1 MKKNIHRF
9 ILIVVLLCPLFFN
22 IKSYG
27 FSGETLGDLLKNLDS
42 LEQKYQSISEEKKLT
57 EERLNTIKT
66 EMINVGL
73 RINEI
78 ENTMIAIQKEIYDLN
93 LDIVRKKEQIR
104 TLVNVFQKNNGDE
117 NFYLEFIFGAETLTD
132 FIYRK
137 QITEQMTKYN
147 NEMIEKFKEQIKN
160 VEEKSKELDLERQKL
175 EEENKKLILEQEEL
189 GPKMNILDEDAR
201 DMLEEIADAKRVIN
215 NYQKMGCKET
225 DLIENCSVIPADSA
239 FLRPLTQG
247 VVTSGYGT
255 RENPVA
261 DGYQFHPAVDI
272 GGNITGTS
280 VYAAASGVVIL
291 AYTVPNQD
299 IRGVSC
305 GGNHVVIQHK
315 IGNVYY
321 ASRYMHLHKVYV
333 SPGDEVTS
341 DSIIGAVGG
350 GEIYDRCSTGPHLDF
365 SIAKGIYGKD
375 FYLFRQ
381 PYTVNP
387 YTLVNLP
394 EMGIYYTN
402 RYQRF

>member
-1 MKKNIHRF
+1 MKKNIKYF
-9 ILIVVLLCPLFFN
+9 IIALILLSPLFFN
-22 IKSYG
+22 IKSYSE
-27 FSGETLGDLLKNLDS
+27 SGETLGDLLKQLDE
-42 LEQKYQSISEEKKLT
+42 LELKYETLNQEKTLT
-57 EERLNTIKT
+57 EERLNEITT
-66 EMINVGL
+66 EMVNVGL

-78 ENTMIAIQKEIYDLN
+78 ENNMISIQKEIYELN
-93 LDIVRKKEQIR
+93 LDIDKKKEQIK
-104 TLVNVFQKNNGDE
+104 TLASTFQKNNGDE
-117 NFYLEFIFGAETLTD
+117 NLYLEFIFGAETLTD
-132 FIYRK
+132 FIYRR
-137 QITEQMTKYN
+137 QIIEQLTAYNDNMIKKYKN
-147 NEMIEKFKEQIKN
+147 QIKE
-160 VEEKSKELDLERQKL
+160 VEEKSKELDLEKQKL
-175 EEENKKLILEQEEL
+175 EEENAKLILEQEEL
-189 GPKMNILDEDAR
+189 GSKMNILDEDAR

-225 DLIENCSVIPADSA
+225 DLLENCSMIPADSA

-247 VVTSGYGT
+247 VITSGYGT

-272 GGNITGTS
+272 GGNTTGTS
-280 VYAAASGVVIL
+280 VYATASGIVVL
-291 AYTVPNQD
+291 AYTVPNQE
-299 IRGVSC
+299 IASVSC

-315 IGNVYY
+315 IGNTYY

-375 FYLFRQ
+375 FWLFRQ

-394 EMGIYYTN
+394 ELGVYYTN

>member
-1 MKKNIHRF
+1 MKKKIHRVIF
-9 ILIVVLLCPLFFN
+9 LVLLLCPLFFD

-27 FSGETLGDLLKNLDS
+27 FSGQTLGDLLKDLDL
-42 LEQKYQSISEEKKLT
+42 LEQKYQDVNEQKKLT
-57 EERLNTIKT
+57 EERLNEIKT
-66 EMINVGL
+66 EMINIGL

-78 ENTMIAIQKEIYDLN
+78 ENNMISIQKDIYELN
-93 LDIVRKKEQIR
+93 LDINKKKEQIR
-104 TLVNVFQKNNGDE
+104 TLVNVFQKNNGSE
-117 NFYLEFIFGAETLTD
+117 NFYLEFIFGADTLTD

-137 QITEQMTKYN
+137 QIIEQITNYN
-147 NEMIEKFKEQIKN
+147 ERMIEKYKKQIEDVK
-160 VEEKSKELDLERQKL
+160 EKSKELDLEKQKL
-175 EEENKKLILEQEEL
+175 EEENKKLIVEQEEL

-201 DMLEEIADAKRVIN
+201 DMLEEIADVKRVIN

-225 DLIENCSVIPADSA
+225 DLLENCSVIPADSE
-239 FLRPLTQG
+239 FLRPLNQG
-247 VVTSGYGT
+247 IVTSGYGT

-272 GGNITGTS
+272 GGNTTGTS
-280 VYAAASGVVIL
+280 VYATASGVVVL

-299 IRGVSC
+299 VRGVSC

-315 IGNVYY
+315 IGNTYY
-321 ASRYMHLHKVYV
+321 ASRYMHLHQVYV

-341 DSIIGAVGG
+341 NSIIGAVGG

-387 YTLVNLP
+387 YTMVNLP
-394 EMGIYYTN
+394 EMGIYFTN